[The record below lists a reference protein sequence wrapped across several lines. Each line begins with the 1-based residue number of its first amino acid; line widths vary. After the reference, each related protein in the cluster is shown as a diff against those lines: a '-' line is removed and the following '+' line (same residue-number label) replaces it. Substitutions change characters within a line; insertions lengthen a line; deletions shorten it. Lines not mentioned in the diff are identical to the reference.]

1 MTDVT
6 SSAAPTALPGRT
18 VPYVM
23 AAGGGRAHL
32 LIDQVGRCV
41 AGAEETGDALSMMT
55 LDGPAGRPIPLH
67 FHHKEHEFFFCHRGT
82 MQLWLD
88 GESRIL
94 HAGDFGYAPPG
105 TVHAYGLLSHH
116 AGFVGPI
123 VPGGWDRFFDL
134 TGIPYA
140 GTAPFPVGFRPEVPF
155 AKFGQAEHDF
165 DMKYLPEEPYADP
178 RSDAADDALPGS
190 AASYF
195 LRAGEGPRHR
205 IAGGLVTSLSTSAE
219 TDGTLAMLTFELPR
233 GAGVPAHVHDQT
245 TEGIYVLE
253 GSLRVW
259 LDGEEHLVAG
269 GDYVSIPA
277 GTPHR
282 WEGAAF
288 FTKAISM
295 TTPGGLETLLQRL
308 GEPTELHMFGDG
320 EPAALTADA
329 LAGAAEGVDVR
340 LA

>member
-6 SSAAPTALPGRT
+6 TGAAPTELPGRA

-23 AAGGGRAHL
+23 EAGGGRAHL
-32 LIDQVGRCV
+32 LIDQVGRCL

-55 LDGPAGRPIPLH
+55 LNGPAGRPIPLH
-67 FHHKEHEFFFCHRGT
+67 FHNQEYEFFFCHRGT

-94 HAGDFGYAPPG
+94 QAGDFGYAPPG
-105 TVHAYGLLSHH
+105 TVHSYGLLSNH

-134 TGIPYA
+134 CGIPYA

-165 DMKYLPEEPYADP
+165 DMKYLPDAPYVDP
-178 RSDAADDALPGS
+178 RSDAPDDTLPGS
-190 AASYF
+190 VQPYF
-195 LRAGEGPRHR
+195 LRAGEGPRYR
-205 IAGGLVTSLSTSAE
+205 VAGGLATVLTASAE
-219 TDGTLAMLTFELPR
+219 TDGKLAMLTLELPR
-233 GAGVPAHVHDQT
+233 GAGVPAHVHDHT

-259 LDGEEHLVAG
+259 LDGEEHHLAG

-282 WEGAAF
+282 WEGGAF

-295 TTPGGLETLLQRL
+295 TTPGGLEALLERA
-308 GEPTELHMFGDG
+308 GEATELHLFGDS
-320 EPAALTADA
+320 EPVALSAGA
-329 LAGAAEGVDVR
+329 LEGAAEGLDLR

>member
-6 SSAAPTALPGRT
+6 SSEAPTELPGRA

-32 LIDQVGRCV
+32 LIDQVGRCL
-41 AGAEETGDALSMMT
+41 AGAEETGGALSMMT
-55 LDGPAGRPIPLH
+55 LDGPAGPPIPLH
-67 FHHKEHEFFFCHRGT
+67 YHNKEYEFFFCHRGT
-82 MQLWLD
+82 IQLWLD

-94 HAGDFGYAPPG
+94 HPGDFGYAPPG
-105 TVHAYGLLSHH
+105 TVHAYRLLSDH

-140 GTAPFPVGFRPEVPF
+140 GRAPFPVGFRPEVPF

-165 DMKYLPEEPYADP
+165 DMKYLPDEPYAEA
-178 RSDAADDALPGS
+178 RLDATDDTLPGS
-190 AASYF
+190 AGPYF
-195 LRAGEGPRHR
+195 LRAGAGPRYR
-205 IAGGLVTSLSTSAE
+205 IAGGLATALCTSQE
-219 TDGTLAMLTFELPR
+219 TDGKLAMVTVELPR
-233 GAGVPAHVHDQT
+233 GAGVPDHVHDQT

-259 LDGEEHLVAG
+259 IDGEEHRAGG

-277 GTPHR
+277 GTSHR

-288 FTKAISM
+288 FTRAISM
-295 TTPGGLETLLQRL
+295 TTPGGLEALLDRA
-308 GEPTELHMFGDG
+308 GEATELPMFGDD
-320 EPAALTADA
+320 EPVALSAQALT
-329 LAGAAEGVDVR
+329 GAAEGLDLR
-340 LA
+340 LT

>member
-155 AKFGQAEHDF
+155 GARPQAEHDF